1 MPSNAV
7 AYEPYYVENDREIL
21 GFMNEV
27 YEMNSSQWLQ
37 FMYEGDIDT
46 RFAAGDQEA
55 IYNYM
60 AANFNFY
67 KRNQI
72 NFNLIRS
79 VRNMVTG
86 YQRKN
91 RKSSIVIPQEE
102 QDQETADQLSALLL
116 WSMKFSNGYETISK
130 CFEGAL
136 TVGMN
141 LMSLWMDYTQDPL
154 NGDIKCGNIAYN
166 QFLIDPFFKNMD
178 LSDCNYVWTRH
189 WKSKNQL
196 MTMLPGREKEL
207 MAMPID
213 GTRDGK
219 FPYMPESLNYWSRKL
234 FAVDEFW
241 YSRTR
246 KVKML
251 LDNVTG
257 ETLEYKSDKE
267 FLDRFLQQNPQ
278 IDLIEK
284 EIPTVK
290 QAIVVNNR
298 VMVKDANPYNLDRYP
313 YVPFVGYFE
322 PEIPYFQTRIQGM
335 IRDLRAPQWCY
346 NYMMKQNLDYKD
358 AGIYRGYKF
367 IEDAV
372 VDPEDLFKKGS
383 GTNIA
388 IKRGHDLNEVQEI
401 LPPNIPASWFQEIGE
416 LRDNLYKISG
426 VNEELLGAADDDKA
440 GVLSLLRQ
448 GAGLTTLQPL
458 FDNLDYSQKILGQLY
473 LQLIQNNFS
482 EGKIQRILN
491 KEPTNSIKQKSFL
504 KFDCQVIDGA
514 MTPTQQRMEFMQLW
528 EMSQAGLPIPPDL
541 LLKNA
546 PLQNKSDLINAI
558 MAQQQ
563 QQQQMQQQQMQL
575 QMQELK
581 DRTNLLN
588 ARATAEQGLGLER
601 ASRIQENQMLGV
613 ERAAK
618 AKEDRTDADLN
629 KIRAIKELQ
638 SIDLN
643 QLEQLLNIL
652 DKFKQRDALNE
663 GAVGQNEKRNEEIAS
678 ESSKASEARSE
689 GL

>member
-7 AYEPYYVENDREIL
+7 GYEPFYVDNDREIL

-27 YEMNSSQWLQ
+27 YQMNSSQWLQ

-79 VRNMVTG
+79 TRNMVTG

-116 WSMKFSNGYETISK
+116 WTMKFSNAYETISK
-130 CFEGAL
+130 CFEGST

-141 LMSLWMDYTQDPL
+141 LFNIWLDYSSDPL
-154 NGDIKCGNIAYN
+154 NGDIRCGNIAYN
-166 QFLIDPFFKNMD
+166 QFLIDPFFKNLD

-196 MTMLPGREKEL
+196 RMMFPGREKDI
-207 MAMPID
+207 MSMPID

-234 FAVDEFW
+234 LAVDEFW
-241 YSRTR
+241 YLKTR
-246 KVKML
+246 KTKVL
-251 LDNVTG
+251 LDNETG
-257 ETLEYKSDKE
+257 ETLEYKSDDD
-267 FLDRFLQQNPQ
+267 FLNRFLQENPQ
-278 IDLIEK
+278 VELIEK
-284 EIPTVK
+284 EIPSVK

-298 VMVKDANPYNLDRYP
+298 VMVKDANPYNIDRYP
-313 YVPFVGYFE
+313 FVPFVGYFE

-335 IRDLRAPQWCY
+335 VRDLRAPQWCY

-367 IEDAV
+367 IEDAI
-372 VDPEDLFKKGS
+372 VDPEDLLKKGS

-388 IKRGHDLNEVQEI
+388 IKKGHNLEEVQEI
-401 LPPNIPASWFQEIGE
+401 LPPNIPASWFQEIAE

-440 GVLSLLRQ
+440 GILSLLRQ

-458 FDNLDYSQKILGQLY
+458 FDNLDYSQKILGKLY
-473 LQLIQNNFS
+473 LEIIQNNFS
-482 EGKIQRILN
+482 VGKIQRIIN
-491 KEPTNSIKQKSFL
+491 KEPTPIIKQKSFL

-528 EMSQAGLPIPPDL
+528 EMSQAGMPIPPDL

-546 PLQNKSDLINAI
+546 PLQNKSDLIEAI
-558 MAQQQ
+558 MKQQEAQN
-563 QQQQMQQQQMQL
+563 QMQQQQMQM
-575 QMQELK
+575 QMRELEA
-581 DRTNLLN
+581 RANLAN
-588 ARATAEQGLGLER
+588 ARAGADEGLEFERKSRVEENRSAAIERR
-601 ASRIQENQMLGV
+601 AKTIEELENATLDKV
-613 ERAAK
+613 K
-618 AKEDRTDADLN
+618 
-629 KIRAIKELQ
+629 AIKELQ
-638 SIDLN
+638 GIDLS
-643 QLEQLLNIL
+643 QLQQAIDIINSLRQKEADVAEISTP
-652 DKFKQRDALNE
+652 KEESSASE
-663 GAVGQNEKRNEEIAS
+663 GA
-678 ESSKASEARSE
+678 
-689 GL
+689 